1 VIPFSVL
8 DLSPIIA
15 GGDATLAF
23 RNSLDLAQHA
33 ERWGYRRYWMAEH
46 HNMPG
51 IASAAT
57 SVVIAHVA
65 GGTKTIRVG
74 SGGIMLPNHA
84 PLVIAEQFG
93 TLEALFPGR
102 IDLGLGRAPGTDMRT
117 AHALR
122 RNLAGGEDSF
132 PQDVLELQAYFR
144 AAEPGQAVRA
154 VPGAGLNVPLWILG
168 SSLFGAQLAA
178 ALGLPFAFASHFAP
192 DHLMEALEIYR
203 RQFRPSAELDRP
215 YAMAGLSVVAADTD
229 AEANRLF
236 TSLQQGWINLRR
248 GNPGPLLP
256 PVDSMDAY
264 WSPAEK
270 ARVEHGLRMAV
281 IGSPESVQSGIRA
294 FMEATKVD
302 EIIFTGQIYD
312 HRARLRS
319 FEIVAGIR
327 AAMAKE
333 SGTVSAA

>member
-15 GGDATLAF
+15 GGDASLAF

-33 ERWGYRRYWMAEH
+33 ERWGYHRYWLAEH

-102 IDLGLGRAPGTDMRT
+102 IDLGLGRAPGTDQRT
-117 AHALR
+117 AQALR
-122 RNLAGGEDSF
+122 RYFEAADSF

-144 AAEPGQAVRA
+144 PAEPGQAVRA
-154 VPGAGLNVPLWILG
+154 VPGAGLNVPIWILG

-178 ALGLPFAFASHFAP
+178 ALGLPFGFASHFAP

-203 RQFRPSAELDRP
+203 QQFKPSETLQKP

-229 AEANRLF
+229 AEAHRLF

-248 GNPGPLLP
+248 GQPGPLLP
-256 PVDSMDAY
+256 PVDSMDGF

-270 ARVEHGLRMAV
+270 ARVEHGMRMAV
-281 IGSPESVQSGIRA
+281 VGSPESVRSGIRA
-294 FMEATKVD
+294 FMEVTKVD

-319 FEIVAGIR
+319 FELIAEVR
-327 AAMAKE
+327 QTMAK
-333 SGTVSAA
+333 AA